1 MLSSFRMPSQSL
13 HTNGVAMNQ
22 MAEITSF
29 HLTERRLVWKWT
41 KINSLQ
47 CCHDCFGGISTPT
60 ENPIYLP
67 FRKTSSFSF
76 HEFTG
81 KRIKVL
87 WGIQHVGTQVEFQK
101 KLKNIS
107 QLPSSLE
114 KLITTLTQKSPFSAP
129 SSLLEYVSLLTQNNL
144 ICPVV

>member
-1 MLSSFRMPSQSL
+1 MLSILSMPSQPL
-13 HTNGVAMNQ
+13 LTNGFAINQ
-22 MAEITSF
+22 MAEVTSF
-29 HLTERRLVWKWT
+29 HLAERRLVWKWT

-87 WGIQHVGTQVEFQK
+87 WGIQHIGAQAEFQE

-114 KLITTLTQKSPFSAP
+114 KLTTLTQKALF
-129 SSLLEYVSLLTQNNL
+129 LLPVSCWSM
-144 ICPVV
+144 CPH

>member
-1 MLSSFRMPSQSL
+1 MLSSLRMPSQSL
-13 HTNGVAMNQ
+13 HTNGFAMNW

-47 CCHDCFGGISTPT
+47 CCRDCFGGISTPT

-87 WGIQHVGTQVEFQK
+87 WGIQHVGAQVEFQE

-114 KLITTLTQKSPFSAP
+114 KLNYFHPKSPFSAP
-129 SSLLEYVSLLTQNNL
+129 SSLLEYVSSLTQNNL

>member
-1 MLSSFRMPSQSL
+1 MLSSLRMPSQSL
-13 HTNGVAMNQ
+13 HTIGFGTNQ

-76 HEFTG
+76 HECTG
-81 KRIKVL
+81 KRINIL
-87 WGIQHVGTQVEFQK
+87 WGIQHVGAQVEFQE

-114 KLITTLTQKSPFSAP
+114 KLITTLTPKALF
-129 SSLLEYVSLLTQNNL
+129 LLPVPCWSM
-144 ICPVV
+144 CPY

>member
-1 MLSSFRMPSQSL
+1 MLSSLRMPSQSL
-13 HTNGVAMNQ
+13 HTIDFGTNQ

-47 CCHDCFGGISTPT
+47 CCHDCFGEISTPT

-81 KRIKVL
+81 KRINIL
-87 WGIQHVGTQVEFQK
+87 WGIQHVGEQVEFQE

-114 KLITTLTQKSPFSAP
+114 KLITTLTQKALF
-129 SSLLEYVSLLTQNNL
+129 LLPVPCWSM
-144 ICPVV
+144 CPY